1 MKISRY
7 QEGSA
12 ILLSLVIILFFG
24 AIGIGF
30 NFILRQVLYIDKKQ
44 EITFKTRQK
53 LYKEADII
61 MNKLLEN
68 DTSIADSEADPIWE
82 YLADKSGNE
91 IGTELTD
98 VSSMINPNWI
108 RKELIEGSSLSSI
121 LSEGA
126 AMDDVQQY
134 RHDNGFSIDIKEF
147 YKNYFTQ
154 DALENVLSPYSYA
167 NINTADEFSLMKLY
181 EIRKK
186 SNQRAETF
194 RTKVQKLRMDKKII
208 KPSEL
213 RDVLFPDYDDLFPFI
228 SALPAFNIHFIA
240 PDTLKGILN
249 YKYGEKPLPHP
260 ETSYQRIISLRANT
274 EITPKQLSEII
285 SEDDINHPVYQYLGT
300 KTWFWEIVLTLD
312 KTSLRIICAVYPPE
326 ESISLID
333 DSIESLYPEIE
344 KYSINIIESRLIRN

>member
-260 ETSYQRIISLRANT
+260 E
-274 EITPKQLSEII
+274 
-285 SEDDINHPVYQYLGT
+285 
-300 KTWFWEIVLTLD
+300 
-312 KTSLRIICAVYPPE
+312 
-326 ESISLID
+326 
-333 DSIESLYPEIE
+333 
-344 KYSINIIESRLIRN
+344 